1 MEEIMKKL
9 LRLIYAVICSILV
22 LFLAACSSAEEHPEF
37 LTEHEWTHFT
47 YCDETISFGDDGSY
61 AYYCACGSPVGDS
74 DLYETYKYDP
84 DTSDITLSPKGSDSS
99 IKVLRY
105 EKSRLLLKF
114 SDGVKEFYDAGDP
127 LASNVHPDMDYDPDN
142 YIQDFSSYLTII
154 SRNGDSV
161 TTAPAGYDADYPEY
175 DEYLLDEKLAE
186 NAMFYEWNLTITVTD
201 EGEQPDSSYR
211 KLSAQ
216 QVERLLD
223 GGPAAGYVWYNADA
237 EIEKILFYGKTIIE

>member
-1 MEEIMKKL
+1 MKKL
-9 LRLIYAVICSILV
+9 LTLIYAVLCSILV
-22 LFLAACSSAEEHPEF
+22 IFLASCSSAEDHPEF

-61 AYYCACGSPVGDS
+61 AYHCACGSPVGDS
-74 DLYETYKYDP
+74 DLYDTYTYSET
-84 DTSDITLSPKGSDSS
+84 TSEISLYPKSDDS
-99 IKVLRY
+99 IIRVLRY
-105 EKSRLLLKF
+105 EKSRLLLEF
-114 SDGVKEFYDAGDP
+114 SDGVKEFCDAGDP

-175 DEYLLDEKLAE
+175 DEYLLDEKLA
-186 NAMFYEWNLTITVTD
+186 ADARFYEWNLTITVTD

-223 GGPAAGYVWYNADA
+223 GGPAAGYVWYNDDA